1 MTAFPAARS
10 ALRLRTSA
18 LRSSGS
24 MPLLLNDSSMRY
36 SNCGASPSSGA
47 VVFDA
52 ITSPVSSSATVWCD
66 RKPRSPPCFSCRHP
80 LAFVMLIPVL
90 STVTMSVLPRSQMTT
105 EPRWTCLFSLLK
117 RLDRVVWSGVLSLPY
132 ITFDTPWIRRR
143 PAPMTSYMN
152 ARLLI
157 FRSEYTNGRPN
168 LPALAASSASFSS
181 SSGTTPN
188 ILSPMATYLASV
200 CADVS
205 FGRTLLA
212 AIATSSP
219 RPDIPPSVNFVTLVG
234 QVF

>member
-1 MTAFPAARS
+1 MTA
-10 ALRLRTSA
+10 
-18 LRSSGS
+18 
-24 MPLLLNDSSMRY
+24 
-36 SNCGASPSSGA
+36 
-47 VVFDA
+47 
-52 ITSPVSSSATVWCD
+52 
-66 RKPRSPPCFSCRHP
+66 K
-80 LAFVMLIPVL
+80 
-90 STVTMSVLPRSQMTT
+90 
-105 EPRWTCLFSLLK
+105 PRWTFLSSLLK

-143 PAPMTSYMN
+143 PTLMTSYMN

-219 RPDIPPSVNFVTLVG
+219 RPDTPPRVAFVTLVG